1 MIQINGMIKLG
12 RPLDAA
18 TRKALVEM
26 VRASR
31 AEDGCID
38 YSFASDLADPDT
50 LVLFERWR
58 DQQALDAHGKS
69 AHMEQFRQMMAANP
83 PEKRDLRMYQTD
95 DGQPLG

>member
-69 AHMEQFRQMMAANP
+69 ADMEQFRQVMAANP

>member
-18 TRKALVEM
+18 MRKALVEM

-69 AHMEQFRQMMAANP
+69 AHMEQFRQVMAANP

>member
-69 AHMEQFRQMMAANP
+69 THMEQFRQVMAANP

>member
-69 AHMEQFRQMMAANP
+69 AHMEQFRQVMAANP
-83 PEKRDLRMYQTD
+83 PEKRDRRMYQTD

>member
-38 YSFASDLADPDT
+38 YSLASDLADPDT

-69 AHMEQFRQMMAANP
+69 AHMEQFRQVMAANP

>member
-38 YSFASDLADPDT
+38 YSFASDLADTDT

-69 AHMEQFRQMMAANP
+69 AHMEQFRQVMAANP

>member
-1 MIQINGMIKLG
+1 MFQINGMIKLG

-69 AHMEQFRQMMAANP
+69 AHMEQFRQVMAANP

>member
-31 AEDGCID
+31 AEDGLEGCRPRCLQKVG
-38 YSFASDLADPDT
+38 YTASEL
-50 LVLFERWR
+50 E
-58 DQQALDAHGKS
+58 
-69 AHMEQFRQMMAANP
+69 E
-83 PEKRDLRMYQTD
+83 
-95 DGQPLG
+95 

>member
-38 YSFASDLADPDT
+38 YSFASDLADHGVF
-50 LVLFERWR
+50 VLPQIAVPFEYSGR
-58 DQQALDAHGKS
+58 DNYRHTV
-69 AHMEQFRQMMAANP
+69 M
-83 PEKRDLRMYQTD
+83 
-95 DGQPLG
+95 

>member
-50 LVLFERWR
+50 LVLFDRRR
-58 DQQALDAHGKS
+58 DQQALDAHGNS
-69 AHMEQFRQMMAANP
+69 AHMEQFRQVMAANP

>member
-69 AHMEQFRQMMAANP
+69 AHMEQFRQVMAANP
-83 PEKRDLRMYQTD
+83 PEKRDLRRYHTD
-95 DGQPLG
+95 VGQPLG